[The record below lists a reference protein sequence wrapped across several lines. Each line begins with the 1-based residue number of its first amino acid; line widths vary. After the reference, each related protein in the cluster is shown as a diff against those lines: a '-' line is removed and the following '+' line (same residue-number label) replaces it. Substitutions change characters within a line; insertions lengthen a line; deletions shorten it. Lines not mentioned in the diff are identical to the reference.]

1 MGESRHYREFGLKY
15 ALNSVWLNPL
25 TAALREG
32 TTVCIDKVIGA
43 SRLAVGGVW
52 INRRGVLGLNT
63 AGKEEQRQ
71 SARTHRCWHAEWRQ
85 ALPVVWNAARCPHAD
100 SVAAKEISMIRLHA
114 QKAAALLQPASR
126 WVLTAELRLH

>member
-85 ALPVVWNAARCPHAD
+85 ALPVAVTSGYGMRRAVHTPIV
-100 SVAAKEISMIRLHA
+100 SL
-114 QKAAALLQPASR
+114 QKKYR
-126 WVLTAELRLH
+126 

>member
-25 TAALREG
+25 TTALHEV
-32 TTVCIDKVIGA
+32 TTVCTDKVVGA

-71 SARTHRCWHAEWRQ
+71 SARTHRCWHAELRQ
-85 ALPVVWNAARCPHAD
+85 ALPVAGFVTSGYGMRRAVHTPIV
-100 SVAAKEISMIRLHA
+100 SL
-114 QKAAALLQPASR
+114 QKKYR
-126 WVLTAELRLH
+126 